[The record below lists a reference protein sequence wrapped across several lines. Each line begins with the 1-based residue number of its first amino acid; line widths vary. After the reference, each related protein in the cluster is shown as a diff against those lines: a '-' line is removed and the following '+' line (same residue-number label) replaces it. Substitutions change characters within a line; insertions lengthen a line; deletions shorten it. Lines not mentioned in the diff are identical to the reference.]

1 MTTTGY
7 LVWLIF
13 MAIATITIL
22 TVGTLGAADLLPRRR
37 PRPTQ
42 DVVRARPGKAQRD
55 DVVFGRDPEPLDALA
70 PLGSSLLAG
79 THLAPAPTKEAR
91 GLPEEVAS

>member
-37 PRPTQ
+37 PRT
-42 DVVRARPGKAQRD
+42 
-55 DVVFGRDPEPLDALA
+55 
-70 PLGSSLLAG
+70 
-79 THLAPAPTKEAR
+79 
-91 GLPEEVAS
+91 